1 MMAKSSFHASFKA
14 VLNIMTGKNVFDDA
28 DTRKEVQQIVQEM
41 TGLSPDN
48 PLFVSKTGLVRESFC
63 KRFREIWDNTKRAQV
78 TAFAKNLER
87 YTRGSED
94 YCRLVDNW
102 LRSMQVCGFK
112 DLILE
117 PIEDGTE
124 VHREIKA
131 RVRHH
136 EEGIVKHK
144 LVLPAA

>member
-1 MMAKSSFHASFKA
+1 MAKPCFHASFKA
-14 VLNIMTGKNVFDDA
+14 VLNIMTGKNVFDEE
-28 DTRKEVQQIVQEM
+28 DTKKEVQQIIQEM

-48 PLFVSKTGLVRESFC
+48 PSFVSKTVLVRESFC

-78 TAFAKNLER
+78 TAFARNLGQQ
-87 YTRGSED
+87 TRGSED

-117 PIEDGTE
+117 PIEDGSE

-131 RVRHH
+131 RVRDH
-136 EEGIVKHK
+136 EEGITKHR